1 MERGGGHL
9 RRAAPATSLAA
20 ANGAGRSASD
30 AEEHSMTRIESALA
44 PTVAAAPAAPAMPRR
59 RVTDYIVPPVVVP
72 AALSIVLLIY
82 MLVRGPA

>member
-1 MERGGGHL
+1 
-9 RRAAPATSLAA
+9 
-20 ANGAGRSASD
+20 
-30 AEEHSMTRIESALA
+30 MTRIESALA